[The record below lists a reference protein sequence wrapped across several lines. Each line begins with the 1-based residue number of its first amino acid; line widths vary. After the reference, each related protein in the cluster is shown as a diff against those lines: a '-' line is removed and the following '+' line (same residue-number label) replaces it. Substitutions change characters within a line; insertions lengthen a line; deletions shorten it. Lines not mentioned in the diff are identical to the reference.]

1 MTPTYCDESS
11 LNTLEHGS
19 AIEIYD
25 EATMTPTVEPD
36 TIPRAY
42 FLSGQTWSMIRV
54 GMRKRSPM
62 KTSTTCKHSEIPLSR
77 LGEYRL

>member
-42 FLSGQTWSMIRV
+42 FLSGQTWS
-54 GMRKRSPM
+54 
-62 KTSTTCKHSEIPLSR
+62 E
-77 LGEYRL
+77 